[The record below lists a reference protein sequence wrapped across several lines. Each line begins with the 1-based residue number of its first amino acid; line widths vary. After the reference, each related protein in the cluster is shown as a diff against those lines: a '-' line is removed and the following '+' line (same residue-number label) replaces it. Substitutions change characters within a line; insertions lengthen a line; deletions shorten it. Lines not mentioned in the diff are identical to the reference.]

1 MLVLTRKVGEEIL
14 IGDNINVKVIEISGS
29 KVKLGIEAP
38 ADLRIFREEI
48 LERVKK
54 ENRSAADWELTDYR
68 RFMEMFPKRSG
79 E

>member
-14 IGDNINVKVIEISGS
+14 IGDRINVKVIEVSGS

-38 ADLRIFREEI
+38 ADLRIYRKEI
-48 LERVKK
+48 LERVKN
-54 ENRSAADWELTDYR
+54 ENRIAAEWELTDYR
-68 RFMEMFPKRSG
+68 RFMEMLPKRSG

>member
-14 IGDNINVKVIEISGS
+14 IGDRITVKVIEISGS

-38 ADLRIFREEI
+38 ADMRIYREEI
-48 LERVKK
+48 LERVRS
-54 ENRSAADWELTDYR
+54 ENRFAADWELSDYR
-68 RFMEMFPKRSG
+68 RFMDMLPKRSG